1 MLSHFNNSITMAMK
15 WHKKLEQLRLQRGEK
30 QEHVAD
36 AIGISQST
44 YCAWET
50 GKVSPKLTQF
60 EAVLAH
66 YGVTLEEFAL
76 WQPSTPG
83 SA

>member
-1 MLSHFNNSITMAMK
+1 MAMK

-30 QEHVAD
+30 QELVAD
-36 AIGISQST
+36 ALGISQST

-50 GKVSPKLTQF
+50 GKVSPKLEQF
-60 EAVLAH
+60 EAVLTH
-66 YGVTLEEFAL
+66 FDLTLEEFAL